1 MNETAARRFAERDRV
16 FLEFDQASFELVSK
30 KCDLDQESFE

>member
-16 FLEFDQASFELVSK
+16 FLEFDQASFELVLK